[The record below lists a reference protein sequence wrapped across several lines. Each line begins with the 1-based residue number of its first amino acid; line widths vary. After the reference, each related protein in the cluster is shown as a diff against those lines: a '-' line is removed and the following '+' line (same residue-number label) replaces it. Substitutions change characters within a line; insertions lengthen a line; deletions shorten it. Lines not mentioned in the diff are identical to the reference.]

1 MLYSQA
7 GLKQKHTL
15 LLCKNVSA
23 NVANVFK
30 AIRQCNQSQQLKQ
43 IISRHA
49 YTEIRKIINEQPQK
63 IPTRSALGMRKSFS
77 VVTLTNEP
85 RKISLAGDLN
95 VELNILEFIMADS
108 KDVVNK
114 VIIAVKVNVK
124 RKIIFRILITKW
136 LKQIWGSI
144 IQTM

>member
-1 MLYSQA
+1 
-7 GLKQKHTL
+7 
-15 LLCKNVSA
+15 
-23 NVANVFK
+23 
-30 AIRQCNQSQQLKQ
+30 
-43 IISRHA
+43 
-49 YTEIRKIINEQPQK
+49 
-63 IPTRSALGMRKSFS
+63 MRKSFS

-136 LKQIWGSI
+136 LKQS
-144 IQTM
+144 